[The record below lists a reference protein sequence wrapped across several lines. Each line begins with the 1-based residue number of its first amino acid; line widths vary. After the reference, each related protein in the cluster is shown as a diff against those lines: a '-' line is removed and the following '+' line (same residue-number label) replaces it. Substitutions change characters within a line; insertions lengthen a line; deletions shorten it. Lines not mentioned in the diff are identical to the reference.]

1 MKGKMQQITEVP
13 KIPNRKADSH
23 KGTFGKVLIAA
34 GSNGMTGAAVLVGK
48 AALHAGSGLVKVAT
62 PKSSQPIV
70 AGSECCYTTAPL
82 PEDRNG
88 QFSSKAVLGLSNLAA
103 DHDITAMGPGC
114 GTGAGVKDCI
124 VKLTQ
129 TENIK
134 LVVDADGLNC
144 LAKVKG
150 WQSRRRAQMILT
162 PHPGEM
168 ARLWKNLFRTPL
180 PSDRKEQAL
189 RTAAETGTV
198 VVLKGA
204 GTVAAGSNQ
213 YYVNRTGNPGMA
225 TAGSGDVLTGIITSL
240 WGQGLCAF
248 DAAVAG
254 VYLHGRAGDIAA
266 EKYGQNYITAIEI
279 IECLSEA
286 FEDVT

>member
-1 MKGKMQQITEVP
+1 MQQVTEVP
-13 KIPNRKADSH
+13 KVPGRSADAH
-23 KGTFGKVLIAA
+23 KGTFGKVLVAA
-34 GSNGMTGAAVLVGK
+34 GSRGMTGAAVLVGK

-62 PKSSQPIV
+62 TKSSQPIV
-70 AGSECCYTTAPL
+70 ACGECCCTTVPL

-88 QFSSKAVLGLSNLAA
+88 QLSSKAIPQLTALAA
-103 DHDITAMGPGC
+103 EHDITAFGPGC
-114 GTGAGVKDCI
+114 GTGAGVKDCLL
-124 VKLTQ
+124 KLTQ
-129 TENIK
+129 TENIR

-144 LAKVKG
+144 LAKVRG
-150 WQSRRRAQMILT
+150 WQNSLRAQMILT

-168 ARLWKNLFRTPL
+168 ARLWKNLFRSPL
-180 PSDRKEQAL
+180 PDDRKDQAAAI
-189 RTAAETGTV
+189 AAETGTV

-254 VYLHGRAGDIAA
+254 VYLHGRAGDIAVG
-266 EKYGQNYITAIEI
+266 KYGQNYITAIEI